1 MKDSLED
8 TFNRYR
14 GSFRTKTNDSSAY
27 GWTMLKGYLLLE
39 TDRNYVNIDQ
49 AVNGPDADGQNL
61 QHFMSDS
68 PWRAQSVFDQ
78 VYSDINTI
86 EDLGGGTLN
95 FDESGDECS
104 GDGKAG
110 AARQYLGRHG
120 KVDMG
125 QVGVLSSYSKS
136 GVWLLTDA
144 ELYLPK
150 KWFSDE
156 QLLKKWKRLHIPAER
171 TFKTKLELAQQLFDR
186 ALAQNLDFEW
196 TGADS
201 LYGQSIHFRRYIANK
216 GKRYMMS
223 IPKDERVWLSNPLVS
238 DADTDVETSTID
250 ENSIKTVQ
258 QIAQN
263 ADFETIAIRHAERG
277 EMFYQHAFIP
287 VWTVNKNAPVEQRQA
302 RQEILLIRKESD
314 KSLSYALTNAT
325 FEQTTKHEMAVQRA
339 ERYFV
344 ERTIQDCKS
353 ELGWDELQAQKYP
366 AYMHTLAICAVA
378 LVFMATVK
386 LKQREHYETAEVVQE
401 QIGIERLPDLSLANV
416 KELMRAVMPLPQLTP
431 QQATQ
436 KIIDTLYKRSMATAS
451 RRRKQRKK
459 RKRIKKLIT

>member
-1 MKDSLED
+1 MSMKGCLKD
-8 TFNRYR
+8 TFTRYR
-14 GSFRTKTNDSSAY
+14 GAFRTKTNDSSAY

-68 PWRAQSVFDQ
+68 PWGTQAVFVQ

-86 EDLGGGTLN
+86 ANLGGGTLN

-104 GDGKAG
+104 GAGKAG

-150 KWFSDE
+150 KWFSDKK
-156 QLLKKWKRLHIPAER
+156 LLKKWKRLKIPAER
-171 TFKTKLELAQQLFDR
+171 TFKTKLELARQLFDR
-186 ALAQNLDFEW
+186 AIVQNLDFEW

-201 LYGQSIHFRRYIANK
+201 LYGQSIHFRRYIADK

-223 IPKDERVWLSNPLVS
+223 IPKDERVWLSNPLDT
-238 DADTDVETSTID
+238 DADTDVEAE
-250 ENSIKTVQ
+250 ENSIKIVEQ
-258 QIAQN
+258 LAQT

-277 EMFYQHAFIP
+277 EMVYQHAFIP
-287 VWTVNKNAPVEQRQA
+287 VWTVNKNDPVEQRQA
-302 RQEILLIRKESD
+302 RQEILLIRKETD
-314 KSLSYALTNAT
+314 NSLSYALTNAT
-325 FEQTTKHEMAVQRA
+325 FEQATKHQMATQRA

-386 LKQREHYETAEVVQE
+386 LKQRQHYESAEVVQE

-416 KELMRAVMPLPQLTP
+416 KELMRAVMPLPQLTS

-436 KIIDTLYKRSMATAS
+436 KIINTLYNRSMATAS
-451 RRRKQRKK
+451 RRRKQKKK
-459 RKRIKKLIT
+459 RKHIEK